1 MLIRKENDSNDD
13 EIRKKLHEQRSRLEL
28 YESIIKLGDERWT
41 KWQDIDSK
49 ATNDGKTLVGDLLSM
64 NQYDLALKVT
74 KKIRQYELFFNF
86 FYVVTCY
93 I

>member
-13 EIRKKLHEQRSRLEL
+13 EIRKKLHEQRSKLEL
-28 YESIIKLGDERWT
+28 YETIIKLGDERWT

-74 KKIRQYELFFNF
+74 KKIWQYELFFNF
-86 FYVVTCY
+86 FYAVTCY